1 MELCTCRAVSN
12 LSKPRLFAPLPRSH
26 DRVHWINKASRFGFT
41 PGVLQYSN
49 SSIRLAKSDESSS
62 FTSQY
67 VKDEPDSIETT
78 DDSKSGEQTSAY
90 VSLHNEASEQEDN
103 YDTATENEKSE
114 DNPLSEFQGKLS
126 EFFDQLDIEI
136 DSENLSSLFIFGG
149 GGGVA
154 LWLTSAVVGAIDS
167 IPLFPKLMEVVGIG
181 YTLWFTNR
189 YLLLKKNREEL
200 ASKIEEIKKQVLGS
214 DRS

>member
-1 MELCTCRAVSN
+1 M
-12 LSKPRLFAPLPRSH
+12 
-26 DRVHWINKASRFGFT
+26 
-41 PGVLQYSN
+41 LQYSN

-126 EFFDQLDIEI
+126 EFFDQLDIEVC
-136 DSENLSSLFIFGG
+136 F
-149 GGGVA
+149 
-154 LWLTSAVVGAIDS
+154 
-167 IPLFPKLMEVVGIG
+167 
-181 YTLWFTNR
+181 
-189 YLLLKKNREEL
+189 
-200 ASKIEEIKKQVLGS
+200 
-214 DRS
+214 